1 MIHHQRLSAFLLC
14 MKVSLCDIFG
24 TTTKAPR
31 EAVLICERQM
41 CATKTAF
48 PMRTFTQSSKSSCP
62 FLSPAGRKTAIA
74 PHFPAF
80 LFVDSHAAD
89 SDTAA
94 RLLHCGRFT
103 HRRPLAAPR
112 LIPILPPACCTAADS
127 GTAATCSTAA
137 DSAAPQLILLL
148 PPGAAAFP
156 PPRSAAWQ
164 GKHALWSQGPG

>member
-14 MKVSLCDIFG
+14 MEISLCDIFG

-62 FLSPAGRKTAIA
+62 CLSPAGRKTAIA
-74 PHFPAF
+74 PRFPAF
-80 LFVDSHAAD
+80 LFVDAHAAYSD
-89 SDTAA
+89 DVARRSSAARSDTAA
-94 RLLHCGRFT
+94 RFLHRGRFT
-103 HRRPLAAPR
+103 HRRPV
-112 LIPILPPACCTAADS
+112 S
-127 GTAATCSTAA
+127 
-137 DSAAPQLILLL
+137 APQLIPMM